1 VDKTDAII
9 NPMRGKNS
17 PELGP
22 TVVMAAT
29 QPDLSLLRNLFEFKE
44 DSFQPL
50 FISRLYRHISRLY
63 RHRAKAD
70 LPDISLAGPFVG
82 APYAVM
88 LLETLIAWGAR
99 KVIFLGWCGSISE
112 TVAIGDI
119 IVPTSALIDEG
130 TSRHYLNKTT
140 RVVLPSK
147 PLLNELQ
154 TALDQK
160 KVPFQQG
167 PIWTTDAVYR
177 ETRQKV
183 EQFQREGAKGVEM
196 EISALFTVAE
206 FRGIDI
212 AALVIASDQL
222 TSLQW
227 YPGFKTEAF
236 KKARETACGVI
247 IESCRKM

>member
-1 VDKTDAII
+1 MEKTDAII
-9 NPMRGKNS
+9 NPIRGKNS
-17 PELGP
+17 PELGS

-50 FISRLYRHISRLY
+50 FISRLY

-119 IVPTSALIDEG
+119 IVPTSAFIDEG
-130 TSRHYLNKTT
+130 TSRHYLNKAT
-140 RVVLPSK
+140 RIALPSK

-154 TALDQK
+154 AALGQK

-183 EQFQREGAKGVEM
+183 EQFQHEGAKGVEM

-206 FRGIDI
+206 FRGIDL

-222 TSLQW
+222 TSLKW
-227 YPGFKTEAF
+227 YPGFRTEAF
-236 KKARETACGVI
+236 KKARETACKVI
-247 IESCRKM
+247 TESCPKM